1 MIYWKKTDMI
11 LKIKRKIIRKIFSYF
26 FKRKKF
32 KTIVR
37 LSDKYMLNT
46 EGYWTAQQLLNR
58 GYLNNAS
65 EVIKNVSY
73 KKEFDTL
80 IRRIESMIEIRDNGL
95 KINKIQ
101 KKNITHINA
110 LFCVHNSLPYDKA
123 GYAIRTEH
131 IVNTLKKQGLTF
143 KVVTRPGYPWDLK
156 KHRENLHK
164 GVYDELND
172 IDYIRLED
180 SEKKFKR
187 GVDTDYI
194 NMYAYELEKV
204 AIQNDTSVIHAHSNY
219 FNALSAIEAANRL
232 KIPSVYEVRGLWHM
246 TRLTLDAN
254 YRYAGM
260 FTYEEA
266 MEIGAMHASDAVVT
280 ISQSLKSLIVSWG
293 INASKIHI
301 IPNTIDTTHFIPMRR
316 SEKLVEKYKLEGKT
330 VIGFIGTLS
339 NYEGLKELICAVDE
353 LIEEGLNIV
362 LMIVGD
368 GREKENLENSA
379 KSEHIIF
386 TGRVAFEEVKE
397 YYTLLDIC
405 PFPRNNV
412 EICQYV
418 PPLKI
423 LEAMAMEKAVI
434 VSNVVPLCEIIDDG
448 VNGLVCETDN
458 VESLKEKIV
467 QLHHDI
473 SLRETLGKNSR
484 VWVGENRS
492 LEDMSLRYMALYN
505 SFKDDHV

>member
-1 MIYWKKTDMI
+1 MI
-11 LKIKRKIIRKIFSYF
+11 LKIKRKIIRRVFSYF

-32 KTIVR
+32 KTIVN
-37 LSDKYMLNT
+37 LADKNILNT

-58 GYLNNAS
+58 GYLNYAS
-65 EVIKNVSY
+65 EVIQNLPY
-73 KKEFDTL
+73 KQEFDTL
-80 IRRIESMIEIRDNGL
+80 ICRIESMIEIRDNGL
-95 KINKIQ
+95 KINKVQ
-101 KKNITHINA
+101 KKNITYINT

-131 IVNTLKKQGLTF
+131 LVNTLKKQGLTF

-164 GVYDELND
+164 GVYDEFND

-194 NMYAYELEKV
+194 NMYAYELERV
-204 AIQNDTSVIHAHSNY
+204 AIQNDISVIHAHSNY

-232 KIPSVYEVRGLWHM
+232 KIPSIYEVRGLWHM

-254 YRYAGM
+254 YRHAGM

-266 MEIGAMHASDAVVT
+266 MEIGAMHASDVVVT
-280 ISQSLKSLIVSWG
+280 ISQALKSLIVAWG

-301 IPNTIDTTHFIPMRR
+301 IPNAVDITYFSPMKR
-316 SEKLVEKYKLEGKT
+316 SERLVEKYKLEGKT

-339 NYEGLKELICAVDE
+339 NYEGLKELIWVVNG

-368 GREKENLENSA
+368 GREKENLENLV
-379 KSEHIIF
+379 KSKHIIF

-397 YYTLLDIC
+397 YYSLFDIC
-405 PFPRNNV
+405 PFPRNNI
-412 EICQYV
+412 EICRYV

-423 LEAMAMEKAVI
+423 LEAMAMKKAVI
-434 VSNVVPLCEIIDDG
+434 VSNLSPLLEIIEEDT
-448 VNGLVCETDN
+448 NGLVCKSDS
-458 VESLKEKIV
+458 VESLKEKIL
-467 QLHHDI
+467 QLYYDD
-473 SLRETLGKNSR
+473 SLRDRLGKNSR
-484 VWVGENRS
+484 EWVGENRS
-492 LEDMSLRYMALYN
+492 LEDMGLRYMRLYN
-505 SFKDDHV
+505 SFKDAHV